1 MSNVSQLGS
10 SVGRFQ
16 NRGELGEFGSLS
28 ERREALQASQN
39 KNLELSLT
47 TREGDTV
54 TLSAGSFM
62 EFASLSYDKSGRI
75 SNGSESATA
84 RLSSRE
90 MTLASGSQFTFSVKG
105 SLNEQEMNDIESL
118 VKALDEVVNKMST
131 GDMDDAMAKALDM
144 QDGYDSISGFEADLS
159 YSSSYSFSSEVSESA
174 YSSGSEDQGNMVDNG
189 ADSVN
194 QDNQGGLEVDLSQQ
208 EDDTSLSDVFKD
220 SSSRM
225 MEMMLKEL
233 DKLKE
238 QNQAVARKAA
248 EPVDQL
254 LAHHMEQLKNMEQT
268 DEKQGSLLD
277 QIANTRKGM
286 AEEFLKMMPETQDFR
301 KIASSFFDV

>member
-47 TREGDTV
+47 TMEGDTV

-131 GDMDDAMAKALDM
+131 GDMDNAMAKALEM
-144 QDGYDSISGFEADLS
+144 QDGYGSISGFEADLS
-159 YSSSYSFSSEVSESA
+159 YSSSYSFSSEASKSA

-194 QDNQGGLEVDLSQQ
+194 QDNQGGLEVDLNQQ

-248 EPVDQL
+248 DPVDQL

-301 KIASSFFDV
+301 KIASSFF